1 MKRRLDTLVRE
12 MMTKFIDSLR
22 KDGFDLDEL
31 DLKQPLRT
39 LLPETVSRA
48 QHVERKF
55 VTAVGRL
62 WERIATTVGERRGYV
77 ENGRKIVGMLGEER
91 SARIMNILE
100 GRQSGTP
107 NWNEELEYV
116 MAAGGELQEVSIT
129 CDVFI
134 SPKQNEP
141 GVAFELKSS
150 KPNSDQAKIA
160 RSNLLALYAMEP
172 RQVEDAYLGLPF
184 NPFGEGSQYNWP
196 HIKRFFDV
204 KNDSCLLV
212 GRELWE
218 KMGRAEV
225 FNELLEVV
233 HEIGTEFHR
242 EIQEICL
249 DVPST
254 DTG

>member
-1 MKRRLDTLVRE
+1 MKRKLDTLVRE
-12 MMTKFIDSLR
+12 MMTKFIASLR

-62 WERIATTVGERRGYV
+62 WERIATTVGESRGYA
-77 ENGRKIVGMLGEER
+77 ENGRTIVGVLGKER
-91 SARIMNILE
+91 SGRITDILE
-100 GRQSGTP
+100 GRRPGTP
-107 NWNEELEYV
+107 NWDEELEYV
-116 MAAGGELQEVSIT
+116 MAAGGELQEVSVT
-129 CDVFI
+129 CDLFI
-134 SPKQNEP
+134 SPKKNEP
-141 GVAFELKSS
+141 GVVFELKST
-150 KPNSDQAKIA
+150 KPNKDQAKIA
-160 RSNLLALYAMEP
+160 RGDLLTLYAMEP

-184 NPFGEGSQYNWP
+184 NPFGERSQYNWP

-204 KNDSCLLV
+204 KNDRCLLI

-218 KMGRAEV
+218 KVGREEV
-225 FNELLEVV
+225 LDELLEVSR
-233 HEIGTEFHR
+233 EIGTEFHR

-249 DVPST
+249 DMASP